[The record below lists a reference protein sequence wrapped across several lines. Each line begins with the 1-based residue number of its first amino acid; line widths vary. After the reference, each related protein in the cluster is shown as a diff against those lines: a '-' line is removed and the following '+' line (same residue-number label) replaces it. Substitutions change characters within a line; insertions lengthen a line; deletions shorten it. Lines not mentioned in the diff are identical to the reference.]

1 MNELSKHQAWSA
13 RVAFATVLLA
23 SAFAILVG
31 FGALGSPA
39 SAASGEYEYQYGK
52 KITICHHTGSK
63 KNPTQTITVSENAVP
78 AHLAHGDTLGPCPD
92 GS

>member
-1 MNELSKHQAWSA
+1 MRELSKRQAWSA
-13 RVAFATVLLA
+13 RAVFAAALFL
-23 SAFAILVG
+23 SAFAILAG
-31 FGALGSPA
+31 FAALGSPA

-52 KITICHHTGSK
+52 KITICHHTGSR

>member
-1 MNELSKHQAWSA
+1 MSELSKRQAWSA
-13 RVAFATVLLA
+13 RVVFATVLLA
-23 SAFAILVG
+23 SAFAILAG

-39 SAASGEYEYQYGK
+39 SASSGEYEYQYGK

-63 KNPTQTITVSENAVP
+63 KHPTETITVSENAVP

-92 GS
+92 GG